1 MDLAR
6 LAAGYRHRPP
16 SAASL
21 RRAASVVEG
30 LPAGSRAL
38 DVGGGP
44 GDHAAVWADAGMRA
58 IVLDPSLEMLAV
70 AAGLPGVDAV
80 AGTSQEMP
88 FRDGVFEVVVFHL
101 SIHYGDWR
109 RALDEALR
117 VLRPGASCLVWTH
130 GPAHVASSML
140 TRWFPTVGDIDAR
153 RFPNPDE
160 IAAYLAGRGAS
171 VTHDTEVEQVVRTAG
186 DWERAVRAGFVS
198 TLQLVP
204 AAELERGLDDFRAA
218 HPDPD
223 EPVAYRLGFD
233 RIRAVRRPLPL
244 DEVLPPP
251 QKGP

>member
-1 MDLAR
+1 M
-6 LAAGYRHRPP
+6 
-16 SAASL
+16 
-21 RRAASVVEG
+21 EG
-30 LPAGSRAL
+30 VPAGSHVL

-44 GDHAAVWADAGMRA
+44 GNHAAVWAEAGMRA
-58 IVLDPSLEMLAV
+58 IVVDPSLEMLAV

-80 AGTSQEMP
+80 AGVSQEMP
-88 FRDGVFEVVVFHL
+88 FRDAVFELVVFHL

-109 RALDEALR
+109 MALDEALR
-117 VLRPGASCLVWTH
+117 VVRPGGCCLVWTH
-130 GPAHVASSML
+130 GPAHVESSML

-153 RFPNPDE
+153 RFPDPE
-160 IAAYLAGRGAS
+160 EVAGYLAEHGAI
-171 VTHDTEVEQVVRTAG
+171 VTHDTEVEQVVRRAG

-204 AAELERGLDDFRAA
+204 ASELERGLNDFRAA

-244 DEVLPPP
+244 DVVSPPP
-251 QKGP
+251 QKGR